1 MSSTKMISFHHS
13 FSTRIFL
20 DKTTSPEREARR
32 AQAAAALTRATEEA
46 RTPNELREFW
56 WFLRGDEKA
65 SAGWRGDHQ
74 SREAGASSSVTRG
87 TDGPASN
94 KNFRG
99 GHA

>member
-1 MSSTKMISFHHS
+1 MISFHHR

-32 AQAAAALTRATEEA
+32 AQAAAALSRATEEA

-56 WFLRGDEKA
+56 WFLRDGQKA
-65 SAGWRGDHQ
+65 SSDKHLEGRALARPRSGGNPTLH
-74 SREAGASSSVTRG
+74 
-87 TDGPASN
+87 N
-94 KNFRG
+94 RG

>member
-1 MSSTKMISFHHS
+1 MISFHHS

-32 AQAAAALTRATEEA
+32 AQAAAALTRAKEDP

-56 WFLRGDEKA
+56 WFLRDGQGAA
-65 SAGWRGDHQ
+65 SAKKPEGRAPDRPRSGGSPSLQ
-74 SREAGASSSVTRG
+74 
-87 TDGPASN
+87 N
-94 KNFRG
+94 RG